1 MQYQKHTYDLKL
13 QEHHY
18 EVGDFVFHCNKASKV
33 GSSRKLNPVWIGPL
47 LITEVIN
54 PVLYQVRDR
63 KQEYTLH
70 HDLLKRCEDRTIPF
84 WLRKMRHN
92 LMDLD
97 TTIAYD
103 ASEQDSEPAVEPPV
117 PVASS
122 VSDGAQDLLE
132 PPVSVAPSV
141 PDGALDLLA
150 QSTSTV
156 DADISQAGADVIAPA
171 NQSFISSGADAP
183 EEVIWMDKSGDWG

>member
-18 EVGDFVFHCNKASKV
+18 EVGDFVFCCNKASKV
-33 GSSRKLNPVWIGPL
+33 GSSWKLNPVWIGPL

-54 PVLYQVRDR
+54 PVLYQVCDCRW
-63 KQEYTLH
+63 EYILH

-84 WLRKMRHN
+84 WLRKMQHN

-103 ASEQDSEPAVEPPV
+103 ASEQDSEPVVEPLV
-117 PVASS
+117 PVAPS

-132 PPVSVAPSV
+132 TSSVSGS
-141 PDGALDLLA
+141 
-150 QSTSTV
+150 
-156 DADISQAGADVIAPA
+156 
-171 NQSFISSGADAP
+171 ISS
-183 EEVIWMDKSGDWG
+183 